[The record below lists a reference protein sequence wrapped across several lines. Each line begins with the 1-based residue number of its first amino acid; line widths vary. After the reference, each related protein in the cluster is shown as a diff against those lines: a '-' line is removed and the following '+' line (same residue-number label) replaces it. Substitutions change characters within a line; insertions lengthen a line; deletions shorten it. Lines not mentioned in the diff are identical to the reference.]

1 MYCTFSFYPL
11 GLLRAS
17 LVAQLVKNPL
27 AMWEDLALIR
37 GSGRSSE
44 EGKDLLISRSY
55 FSSFYLLILHS
66 EQFPHLYLLVLG
78 LPTMAHRLGLV
89 FIYLIFVVLCYSA
102 WDSHYSGFSCCR
114 AWGLDTRTQQL
125 WLMDLVAP
133 WHVESFQNRDRTC
146 VPCIGR
152 WIPIHCNT
160 REFSTCFLK

>member
-1 MYCTFSFYPL
+1 MPFLGGKTLNCFFKHCFSLILPFRNSLMYCTFSFYPL

-66 EQFPHLYLLVLG
+66 E
-78 LPTMAHRLGLV
+78 
-89 FIYLIFVVLCYSA
+89 
-102 WDSHYSGFSCCR
+102 
-114 AWGLDTRTQQL
+114 
-125 WLMDLVAP
+125 
-133 WHVESFQNRDRTC
+133 
-146 VPCIGR
+146 
-152 WIPIHCNT
+152 
-160 REFSTCFLK
+160 